1 MFLGEEVKYYSL
13 VINVLFPPAL
23 LFLIALMTSVP
34 ADDNTAQIQTG
45 IEEIV
50 FSQKREKHPVKLS
63 YPTKRKAA
71 TSIIFGF
78 FYTVT
83 FLLSFG
89 LVIWALV
96 QIEFSL
102 VSIVIFLFF
111 LSLISFFGIRLGRFA
126 KAYSVIETRERLF
139 SFIAN
144 FFYVPIVAM
153 GKWLTETFSQINV
166 FIFLLDFIIEAP
178 FKIFVE
184 MFEQWTAYVKERK
197 EGIVE

>member
-1 MFLGEEVKYYSL
+1 L
-13 VINVLFPPAL
+13 P
-23 LFLIALMTSVP
+23 
-34 ADDNTAQIQTG
+34 DDANTAQIQAG

-50 FSQKREKHPVKLS
+50 FVEKKEKHPIKIN

-71 TSIIFGF
+71 TSLIFGF
-78 FYTVT
+78 FYTAT

-89 LVIWALV
+89 LVVWALEK
-96 QIEFSL
+96 IDFSL
-102 VSIVIFLFF
+102 VSVVIFLFF

-126 KAYSVIETRERLF
+126 KAYSVMDARENIL
-139 SFIAN
+139 SFFAN

-153 GKWLTETFSQINV
+153 GKWLSETFSQINV
-166 FIFLLDFIIEAP
+166 FIFILDFIIEAP